1 MKTATPAN
9 IDEYIS
15 TFPASTAKLLKQ
27 VRMTVR
33 KAAPKAEETISYGMP
48 AFRYK
53 GRIIIYFAGY
63 KNHIGVYATP
73 AGHAAFEKEL
83 SVYKQGKGSVQFP
96 LDQPMPLDLIKRI
109 VQFRVNQQD
118 EPATEFLAGLSA
130 PARRALQNN
139 GIKTIEDLSKLTEA
153 EVLKLHGIGKTAI
166 PILQKALKEKGLG
179 FNKAKKATGKSA
191 KETL

>member
-1 MKTATPAN
+1 MKATHASN

-15 TFPASTAKLLKQ
+15 KFPPATAKILQQ
-27 VRMTVR
+27 VCTTVS

-63 KNHIGVYATP
+63 KNHIGLYATP
-73 AGHAAFEKEL
+73 SAHTAFQKEL

-96 LDQPMPLDLIKRI
+96 IDQSMPLDLIKRI
-109 VQFRVNQQD
+109 VKFKVNEHD
-118 EPATEFLAGLSA
+118 EPVTDFLAGLSA
-130 PARRALQNN
+130 PAQRALHNN
-139 GIKTIEDLSKLTEA
+139 GVKTIKDLSKLTET

-166 PILQKALKEKGLG
+166 PILQKALKENRLS
-179 FNKAKKATGKSA
+179 FRKKI
-191 KETL
+191 EP

>member
-1 MKTATPAN
+1 MKATHASN

-15 TFPASTAKLLKQ
+15 KFPPSTAKILQQ
-27 VRMTVR
+27 VRTAVS

-63 KNHIGVYATP
+63 KNHIGLYATP
-73 AGHAAFEKEL
+73 VAHTAFEKEL

-96 LDQPMPLDLIKRI
+96 IDQPMPLDLIKRI
-109 VQFRVNQQD
+109 VKFKVNQHD
-118 EPATEFLAGLSA
+118 EPVTDFLAGLSS

-139 GIKTIEDLSKLTEA
+139 GIKTIKDLSKLTET

-166 PILQKALKEKGLG
+166 PILKKALKEKGLS
-179 FNKAKKATGKSA
+179 FRIKI
-191 KETL
+191 ET

>member
-1 MKTATPAN
+1 MKTASPSN

-15 TFPASTAKLLKQ
+15 TFHKETARILQQ
-27 VRMTVR
+27 VRMTVK

-63 KNHIGVYATP
+63 KNHIGLYATP
-73 AGHAAFEKEL
+73 AAHTAFQKEL

-96 LDQPMPLDLIKRI
+96 IGQPMPLDLIKRI
-109 VQFRVNQQD
+109 VKFKVNQPD
-118 EPATEFLAGLSA
+118 EPVSDFTAALSA

-139 GIKTIEDLSKLTEA
+139 GINTLKQLSQNTEA
-153 EVLKLHGIGKTAI
+153 EILKLHGIGKTAI
-166 PILQKALKEKGLG
+166 PILQKALKEKGLN
-179 FNKAKKATGKSA
+179 FRKA
-191 KETL
+191 